1 MRKFIRLTLAATLLS
16 APGTVV
22 AQTFTSNVSATQ
34 VAANVG
40 TYSVAYQFADV
51 GSQQVGPYLLTFDM
65 FDSAVKAIVCVDFN
79 NHFQNAAPYLANL
92 TLLSSDDVTMA
103 TRTRVGQLLGGDV
116 GITRYTKMVWLA
128 LQFETEP
135 TTQWGGIHG
144 AIWSLQ
150 GAPGGPAVA
159 LNPNI
164 QFWLDQLAN
173 ADLSTVDL
181 GGFAVVTDTRTLNG
195 LGGSQEFLVRSNVV
209 PEPSAYLLLVTG
221 MVGVMMIGRRRRAA
235 LNA

>member
-1 MRKFIRLTLAATLLS
+1 MRNLLRLAVAATLLS

-34 VAANVG
+34 VAATVG

-51 GSQQVGPYLLTFDM
+51 GTQRVGPYALTFDM
-65 FDSAVKAIVCVDFN
+65 FDGAIKAIVCVDFN

-92 TLLSSDDVTMA
+92 TLLSSDAATMA
-103 TRTRVGQLLGGDV
+103 SRTRVGQVLGGDV
-116 GITRYTKMVWLA
+116 GLTRYTKMVWLA

-150 GAPGGPAVA
+150 GAAGGPAVA
-159 LNPNI
+159 QNPSI
-164 QFWLDQLAN
+164 QFWLDQLAG

-209 PEPSAYLLLVTG
+209 PEPSTYLLLATG
-221 MVGVMMIGRRRRAA
+221 MLGVAILARRRRRAA
-235 LNA
+235 